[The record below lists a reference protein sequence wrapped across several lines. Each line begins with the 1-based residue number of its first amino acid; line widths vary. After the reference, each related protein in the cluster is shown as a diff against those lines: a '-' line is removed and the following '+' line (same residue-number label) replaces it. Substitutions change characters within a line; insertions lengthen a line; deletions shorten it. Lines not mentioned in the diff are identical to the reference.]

1 MTALAVAGNTAVTTP
16 ESAELVA
23 VAPLTV
29 KKLAVTPV
37 NVYPLVAVNVTVAV

>member
-1 MTALAVAGNTAVTTP
+1 MTAFAVVGKAALTVP
-16 ESAELVA
+16 ELAELVTG

-37 NVYPLVAVNVTVAV
+37 KV